1 MGLRLSNGQKLQ
13 SPPGLVA
20 RPTLALVR
28 EAVMNSLRPQIPG
41 SRWLDLCS
49 GSGAMA
55 CEALLHGAAFVQLVE
70 ENRRIAAVA
79 RSNLEALGDAYRNKW
94 QLAVSEVERWLN
106 SRRNPAKTE
115 IFSLIYGDPPYR
127 SNLYGSIAKA
137 IYASNW
143 LAPTGRLLLECSR
156 DETPSCEAP
165 WLELSRKRYGR
176 TLVLQWQLLAAE
188 GTAPAILIPGGNK
201 KTYQGYGDQAQNDAA
216 KERFDHQPDL
226 VDRVD

>member
-79 RSNLEALGDAYRNKW
+79 RSNLEALGDAYKNKW
-94 QLAVSEVERWLN
+94 QLAVSEVDRWLN

-115 IFSLIYGDPPYR
+115 IFSLK
-127 SNLYGSIAKA
+127 NLLNLITFNKFFFTDFNNGF
-137 IYASNW
+137 
-143 LAPTGRLLLECSR
+143 RL
-156 DETPSCEAP
+156 
-165 WLELSRKRYGR
+165 
-176 TLVLQWQLLAAE
+176 
-188 GTAPAILIPGGNK
+188 
-201 KTYQGYGDQAQNDAA
+201 
-216 KERFDHQPDL
+216 
-226 VDRVD
+226 

>member
-1 MGLRLSNGQKLQ
+1 M
-13 SPPGLVA
+13 A

-94 QLAVSEVERWLN
+94 QLAVSDVDRWLN

-115 IFSLIYGDPPYR
+115 IFSLIYGDPPIDR
-127 SNLYGSIAKA
+127 IFMDQLPKPSMPVTGLRQREGCCWN
-137 IYASNW
+137 
-143 LAPTGRLLLECSR
+143 APGM
-156 DETPSCEAP
+156 
-165 WLELSRKRYGR
+165 KH
-176 TLVLQWQLLAAE
+176 Q
-188 GTAPAILIPGGNK
+188 
-201 KTYQGYGDQAQNDAA
+201 AA
-216 KERFDHQPDL
+216 KHPG
-226 VDRVD
+226 